1 MSDPITLRVSL
12 GKKRYRENEVDENI
26 LKRQKEI
33 GEAREKR
40 SRDQRVGDADHF
52 SKQVA
57 STQRRLPFRKQV
69 MAKIRI
75 QQMLYNIE
83 FCEEES
89 VPPQP

>member
-1 MSDPITLRVSL
+1 MSDSITPCVSL
-12 GKKRYRENEVDENI
+12 GKRRYRENEVDENI
-26 LKRQKEI
+26 LKRLKEI

-40 SRDQRVGDADHF
+40 SKDQRVDDADYF

-57 STQRRLPFRKQV
+57 SILRRLPLRKQV
-69 MAKIRI
+69 MAKIQI

-83 FCEEES
+83 FCEES